1 MRKRKRR
8 QREDTTVW
16 KSGSFGQGHVDMR
29 RIVAV
34 LSQEAKTAETG
45 RVRYGER
52 MESGVFN

>member
-1 MRKRKRR
+1 M
-8 QREDTTVW
+8 Q
-16 KSGSFGQGHVDMR
+16 